1 MSSTPSS
8 ARPRMP
14 RHDSSR
20 ASLRLDRLGFVWPDG
35 RRIFENLTVSLTG
48 TVGLVG
54 PNGTGKSVLL
64 RLAASRLAPTEGGL
78 SAPDDVAYL
87 PQETTLRTADTVA
100 DLLGVAPRLHALR
113 AVLDGALEGD
123 ELLHALELV
132 GDEWDLEERSIALLA
147 EYGLPVDGP
156 GFLTRRVGT
165 LSGGEAMIVA
175 LAGVERAAAALTL
188 CDEPTNN
195 LDAVARAR
203 FYAAVER
210 WSAGR
215 DDRTLVVASHDV
227 ELLRRVDA
235 IAELRPVGVRS
246 MLAER
251 AELRTFGASGTA
263 DAWEVYRQGL
273 AAERE
278 SAERR
283 VREAASHLASERR
296 QRIEAETKLA
306 RSARSGRAAA
316 DSMPKILA
324 NARRN
329 QAEATAGRTRTM
341 MAGKEGAARADLDAA
356 REELPADTA
365 ISIDLPDTCV
375 PAGRTVLDLPL
386 ASLDLPRDA
395 VVDQSPVG
403 GASLHLR
410 GPERVRVT
418 GRNGAGKST
427 LLAHLARAAV
437 VPVGWLRQ
445 RLGGGDGW
453 EGLNDDASVLANVR
467 SVLPGSTEAEVKARL
482 ARFHFRGARVGEP
495 VGRLSGGE
503 RFRVALARILLAD
516 PAPQLLLL
524 DEPTNNLDLDSVDQL
539 VSALEG
545 FGGALV
551 LVTHDDE
558 FARRVGPG
566 TEWRVG

>member
-1 MSSTPSS
+1 
-8 ARPRMP
+8 MP

-20 ASLRLDRLGFVWPDG
+20 TSLRLDRLGFVWPDG
-35 RRIFENLTVSLTG
+35 RRIFDELTATLTG

-64 RLAASRLAPTEGGL
+64 KLAASRLAPTEGSL
-78 SAPDDVAYL
+78 RAPAGVAYL
-87 PQETTLRTADTVA
+87 PQETTLRTNDTVA
-100 DLLGVAPRLHALR
+100 DLLGVSSQLSALR
-113 AVLDGALEGD
+113 GVLGGDLDGGALTRALE
-123 ELLHALELV
+123 AV
-132 GDEWDLEERSIALLA
+132 GDEWDLEERSVALLA

-175 LAGVERAAAALTL
+175 LAGVERAGAALTL

-195 LDAVARAR
+195 LDSVARGR
-203 FYAAVER
+203 FYTAVER
-210 WSAGR
+210 WNAGR
-215 DDRTLVVASHDV
+215 EDRTLMVASHDV
-227 ELLRRVDA
+227 ELLRRVDT

-246 MLAER
+246 MLADR
-251 AELRTFGASGTA
+251 ADLRTFSASGTD
-263 DAWEVYRQGL
+263 DAWEVYQQGL

-278 SAERR
+278 GAERR
-283 VREAASHLASERR
+283 VREAESSLATERR
-296 QRIEAETKLA
+296 QRIEADIKLA

-341 MAGKEGAARADLDAA
+341 RAGREGAARADLDAA

-365 ISIDLPDTCV
+365 ISIDLPDTLV
-375 PAGRTVLDLPL
+375 PAGRTVLDVPL
-386 ASLDLPRDA
+386 DDVPLPRGA
-395 VVDQSPVG
+395 TVEQSPVA
-403 GASLHLR
+403 GARLHLR

-427 LLAHLARAAV
+427 LLAYVAGTAV

-445 RLGGGDGW
+445 RLGAGEGW
-453 EGLNDDASVLANVR
+453 EGLRDDASVLDNVR
-467 SVLPGSTEAEVKARL
+467 AVLPGSTDAEIRAKL
-482 ARFHFRGARVGEP
+482 ARFHFRGGRVDEP
-495 VGRLSGGE
+495 AGQLSGGE

-516 PAPQLLLL
+516 PAPQLMLL

-545 FGGALV
+545 YGGALL
-551 LVTHDDE
+551 LVTHDEE
-558 FARRVGPG
+558 FARRITPECEWHVG
-566 TEWRVG
+566 